1 MSRSRKPASR
11 RWAEIERAMMPGRID
26 THHHIYPPKY
36 IADAHDQIARATH
49 VHFPRIAAWTP
60 VQSLDAMDR
69 DGIAT
74 SIVSISPSLW
84 FGDIAATRKI
94 AREWNEYAAEL
105 ARSHP
110 GRFAVFAVLPLPDVK
125 ASLREIEHA
134 LDTLGAVGFGLVTNY
149 GDKWPGDKAF
159 APVFD
164 ELDRRKAVVY
174 FHPTGSLAFDGIL
187 PDVPSPMIEFP
198 FDSTRAIVSL
208 LFGGTFTRCAG
219 IRWIFSHGGGA
230 LPMLA
235 ARITGITKNR
245 KDLTARVPNGV
256 MAELKKLYYDIAG
269 VIDPIP
275 FNAIRA
281 LVGPSQ
287 LLFGT
292 DYPFWS
298 PNVAVKVLDDLG
310 VAGAEREA
318 IERGNA
324 LSLLPSLNPP
334 SP

>member
-1 MSRSRKPASR
+1 MTH
-11 RWAEIERAMMPGRID
+11 GRID

-49 VHFPRIAAWTP
+49 VHFPRIKAWTP
-60 VQSLDAMDR
+60 EQSLEAMDR

-94 AREWNEYAAEL
+94 AREWNEYAADL
-105 ARSHP
+105 ARRHP
-110 GRFAVFAVLPLPDVK
+110 GRFAVFAVLPLPDVE

-134 LDTLGAVGFGLVTNY
+134 LDTLGAVGFGLVTNF
-149 GDKWPGDKAF
+149 GDKWPGDQAF

-164 ELDRRKAVVY
+164 ELNRRKAVVY
-174 FHPTGSLAFDGIL
+174 FHPTDSPAFDGIL

-208 LFGGTFTRCAG
+208 LFGGTFTRCAD

-275 FNAIRA
+275 FNAIRS

-310 VAGAEREA
+310 VTGVEREA

-324 LSLLPSLNPP
+324 LGLMPQLAT
-334 SP
+334 

>member
-1 MSRSRKPASR
+1 MTH
-11 RWAEIERAMMPGRID
+11 GRID

-49 VHFPRIAAWTP
+49 VHFPRIKAWTP
-60 VQSLDAMDR
+60 EQSLEAMDR

-94 AREWNEYAAEL
+94 AREWNEYAADLE
-105 ARSHP
+105 RRHP
-110 GRFAVFAVLPLPDVK
+110 GRFAVFAVLPLPDVE

-134 LDTLGAVGFGLVTNY
+134 LDTLGAVGFGLVTNF
-149 GDKWPGDKAF
+149 GDKWPGDQAF

-164 ELDRRKAVVY
+164 ELNRRKAVVY
-174 FHPTGSLAFDGIL
+174 FHPTDSPAFDGIL

-208 LFGGTFTRCAG
+208 LFGGTFTRCAD

-275 FNAIRA
+275 FNAIRS

-310 VAGAEREA
+310 VTGVEREA

-324 LSLLPSLNPP
+324 LGLMPQLAT
-334 SP
+334 

>member
-1 MSRSRKPASR
+1 
-11 RWAEIERAMMPGRID
+11 
-26 THHHIYPPKY
+26 IYPPRY
-36 IADAHDQIARATH
+36 LADAREQIARATH
-49 VHFPRIAAWTP
+49 VHFSRISQWTP
-60 VQSLDAMDR
+60 AQSLEAMDR

-84 FGDIAATRKI
+84 FGDIAATRRI
-94 AREWNEYAAEL
+94 AREWNEYAADL
-105 ARSHP
+105 ARDHA
-110 GRFAVFAVLPLPDVK
+110 GRFAMSAPLPLPDVD
-125 ASLREIEHA
+125 ASLREIEYA

-149 GDKWPGDKAF
+149 GDKWPGDAAF

-164 ELDRRKAVVY
+164 ALDRRNAAIY
-174 FHPTGSLAFDGIL
+174 FHPTDSPAFDGIL

-198 FDSTRAIVSL
+198 FASTRAIVSL
-208 LFGGTFTRCAG
+208 LSGGTSTRCAG

-235 ARITGITKNR
+235 ARITGIAKNR
-245 KDLTARVPNGV
+245 KDLSARVPNGV
-256 MAELKKLYYDIAG
+256 MAELQKLHYDIAG
-269 VIDPIP
+269 IHHPIP
-275 FNAIRA
+275 FAAIRD

-310 VAGAEREA
+310 VAGADRA
-318 IERGNA
+318 RIERGNA
-324 LSLLPSLNPP
+324 LAMMPGLARSAH
-334 SP
+334 

>member
-1 MSRSRKPASR
+1 MA
-11 RWAEIERAMMPGRID
+11 PGRID

-36 IADAHDQIARATH
+36 LADAGEHIARATH
-49 VHFPRIAAWTP
+49 VHFPRISQWTP
-60 VQSLDAMDR
+60 SQSLDAMDR

-94 AREWNEYAAEL
+94 AREWNDFAAGL
-105 ARSHP
+105 AQDHP
-110 GRFAVFAVLPLPDVK
+110 GRFAVFATLPLPDVA
-125 ASLREIEHA
+125 ASLREIDHA

-149 GDKWPGDKAF
+149 GDKWPGDQTF

-164 ELDRRKAVVY
+164 ALDRRRAVVY
-174 FHPTGSLAFDGIL
+174 FHPTDSPAFDGIL

-198 FDSTRAIVSL
+198 FDTTRAIVSL
-208 LFGGTFTRCAG
+208 LFGGTFSRCAD
-219 IRWIFSHGGGA
+219 IRYIFSHGGGA

-235 ARITGITKNR
+235 ARIAGIAKNR
-245 KDLTARVPNGV
+245 KDLSARVPNGV
-256 MAELKKLYYDIAG
+256 IPELKKLYYDIAG
-269 VIDPIP
+269 ISHPIP
-275 FNAIRA
+275 FNAIRE

-298 PNVAVKVLDDLG
+298 PQVAIATLG
-310 VAGAEREA
+310 EFDMSPAERER

-324 LSLLPSLNPP
+324 LGLMPALAR
-334 SP
+334 

>member
-1 MSRSRKPASR
+1 
-11 RWAEIERAMMPGRID
+11 MMTPGRID

-36 IADAHDQIARATH
+36 LADAHDQIARATH

-60 VQSLDAMDR
+60 AQSLEAMEH

-74 SIVSISPSLW
+74 AIASISPSLW
-84 FGDIAATRKI
+84 FGDLAATRKI
-94 AREWNEYAAEL
+94 AREWNEYAADL
-105 ARSHP
+105 ARDHR
-110 GRFAVFAVLPLPDVK
+110 GRFAVFAALPLPDVE

-134 LDTLGAVGFGLVTNY
+134 LDHLGAVGFGLVTNY
-149 GDKWPGDKAF
+149 GDKWPGDKTF

-164 ELDRRKAVVY
+164 ELNRRKAVVY
-174 FHPTGSLAFDGIL
+174 FHPTDSPAFDGIL

-208 LFGGTFTRCAG
+208 LFGGTFTRCAD

-235 ARITGITKNR
+235 ARIAGIAKNR
-245 KDLTARVPNGV
+245 KDLSARVPNGV
-256 MAELKKLYYDIAG
+256 LPELRKLYYDIAG

-275 FNAIRA
+275 FNAIRS
-281 LVGPSQ
+281 LVGSSQ

-310 VAGAEREA
+310 VAGAERA
-318 IERGNA
+318 SIERGNA
-324 LSLLPSLNPP
+324 LKLIPQLAPP
-334 SP
+334 SS

>member
-1 MSRSRKPASR
+1 MTS
-11 RWAEIERAMMPGRID
+11 GRID

-36 IADAHDQIARATH
+36 LTAAHDQIARATH
-49 VHFPRIAAWTP
+49 VHFPRISAWTP
-60 VQSLDAMDR
+60 EQSLVAMDR
-69 DGIAT
+69 DGITT

-84 FGDIAATRKI
+84 FGDLAATRRI
-94 AREWNEYAAEL
+94 AREWNEYAADL
-105 ARSHP
+105 ARDHR
-110 GRFAVFAVLPLPDVK
+110 GRFAVFAALPLPDVE

-134 LDTLGAVGFGLVTNY
+134 LDALGAVGFGLVTNY

-164 ELDRRKAVVY
+164 ELNRRKAVVY
-174 FHPTGSLAFDGIL
+174 FHPTDSPAFDGIL

-208 LFGGTFTRCAG
+208 LFGGTFTRCAD

-235 ARITGITKNR
+235 ARIAGIAKNR
-245 KDLTARVPNGV
+245 TDLSARVPNGV
-256 MAELKKLYYDIAG
+256 LLELKKLYYDIAG
-269 VIDPIP
+269 VVDPIP
-275 FNAIRA
+275 FNAIRS
-281 LVGPSQ
+281 LVGSSH

-298 PNVAVKVLDDLG
+298 PSVAVKVLDDLG
-310 VAGAEREA
+310 IASAEREN

-324 LSLLPSLNPP
+324 LKLIPHLALPS
-334 SP
+334 S

>member
-1 MSRSRKPASR
+1 
-11 RWAEIERAMMPGRID
+11 
-26 THHHIYPPKY
+26 
-36 IADAHDQIARATH
+36 
-49 VHFPRIAAWTP
+49 
-60 VQSLDAMDR
+60 MDR

-94 AREWNEYAAEL
+94 AREWNDYAATL
-105 ARSHP
+105 ARDHV
-110 GRFAVFAVLPLPDVK
+110 GRFAVFATLPLPDVA

-149 GDKWPGDKAF
+149 GDKWPGDPAF

-164 ELDRRKAVVY
+164 ELNRRRAVVY
-174 FHPTGSLAFDGIL
+174 FHPTDSPAFDGIL

-198 FDSTRAIVSL
+198 FDTTRAIVSL
-208 LFGGTFTRCAG
+208 LFGGTFSRCAD

-235 ARITGITKNR
+235 ARIAGIAKNR
-245 KDLTARVPNGV
+245 KDLIARVPNGV
-256 MAELKKLYYDIAG
+256 LPELKKLYYDIAG
-269 VIDPIP
+269 ISDPIP

-298 PNVAVKVLDDLG
+298 PQVAISTLAELG
-310 VAGAEREA
+310 IDPAERER
-318 IERGNA
+318 IERHNA
-324 LSLLPSLNPP
+324 LGLMPALAR
-334 SP
+334 

>member
-1 MSRSRKPASR
+1 MTA
-11 RWAEIERAMMPGRID
+11 GRID
-26 THHHIYPPKY
+26 THHHIYPPNY
-36 IADAHDQIARATH
+36 IAAARDQIARATH
-49 VHFPRIAAWTP
+49 VHFPRIAQWTAA
-60 VQSLDAMDR
+60 QSLEAMDR

-74 SIVSISPSLW
+74 SIVSISPTVW
-84 FGDIAATRKI
+84 FGDIAATRTI
-94 AREWNEYAAEL
+94 SREWNQYAADL
-105 ARSHP
+105 ARDHK
-110 GRFAVFAVLPLPDVK
+110 GRFAVFATLPLPDVD
-125 ASLREIEHA
+125 AALREIEHA

-164 ELDRRKAVVY
+164 ELNRRKAVVY
-174 FHPTGSLAFDGIL
+174 FHPTDSPAFDGIL

-198 FDSTRAIVSL
+198 FDTTRAIVSL
-208 LFGGTFTRCAG
+208 LFSGTFTRCAD

-235 ARITGITKNR
+235 ARIAGIAKNR
-245 KDLTARVPNGV
+245 KDLSARVPNGV
-256 MAELKKLYYDIAG
+256 LPELKKLYYDIAG

-275 FNAIRA
+275 FTAIRS
-281 LVGPSQ
+281 LVGSSQ

-310 VAGAEREA
+310 IAGPERDS
-318 IERGNA
+318 IDRGNA
-324 LSLLPSLNPP
+324 LGLIPTLASS
-334 SP
+334 

>member
-1 MSRSRKPASR
+1 MTA
-11 RWAEIERAMMPGRID
+11 RID

-36 IADAHDQIARATH
+36 LADAHEQIARATH
-49 VHFPRIAAWTP
+49 VHFARISQWTP
-60 VQSLDAMDR
+60 QQSLDAMDR

-84 FGDIAATRKI
+84 FGDIVATRKI
-94 AREWNEYAAEL
+94 AREWNEYAADL
-105 ARSHP
+105 ARDHR
-110 GRFAVFAVLPLPDVK
+110 GRFAVFAALPLPDVD

-134 LDTLGAVGFGLVTNY
+134 LDTLGAVGFGLVTNF
-149 GDKWPGDKAF
+149 GDKWPGDATF

-164 ELDRRKAVVY
+164 ELNRRKAVVY
-174 FHPTGSLAFDGIL
+174 FHPTDSPAFDGIL

-208 LFGGTFTRCAG
+208 LFSGTFTRCAD

-230 LPMLA
+230 LPMLG
-235 ARITGITKNR
+235 ARIASVAGNR
-245 KDLTARVPNGV
+245 KNLSARVPNGV

-269 VIDPIP
+269 INHPIP
-275 FNAIRA
+275 FNAIRD

-292 DYPFWS
+292 DFPFWS
-298 PNVAVKVLDDLG
+298 PNVAVKVLDDLR
-310 VAGAEREA
+310 VTGADRER

-324 LSLLPSLNPP
+324 LALLAQLGGAR
-334 SP
+334 

>member
-1 MSRSRKPASR
+1 MS
-11 RWAEIERAMMPGRID
+11 PGRID

-36 IADAHDQIARATH
+36 LADAREHIARATH
-49 VHFPRIAAWTP
+49 VHFPRISQWTP
-60 VQSLDAMDR
+60 SQSLDAMDR

-94 AREWNEYAAEL
+94 AREWNEYAAAL
-105 ARSHP
+105 AHDNPR
-110 GRFAVFAVLPLPDVK
+110 RFAVFATLPLPDVE
-125 ASLREIEHA
+125 ASLREIDHA
-134 LDTLGAVGFGLVTNY
+134 LDTLGCVGFGLVTNY
-149 GDKWPGDKAF
+149 GDKWPGDNTF

-164 ELDRRKAVVY
+164 ALDRRKAVVY
-174 FHPTGSLAFDGIL
+174 FHPTDSPAFDGIL

-198 FDSTRAIVSL
+198 FDTTRAIVSL
-208 LFGGTFTRCAG
+208 LFGGTFTRCAD

-235 ARITGITKNR
+235 ARIAGIAKNR
-245 KDLTARVPNGV
+245 KDLIARVPNGV
-256 MAELKKLYYDIAG
+256 LPELKKLYYDIAG
-269 VIDPIP
+269 ISDPIP

-281 LVGPSQ
+281 LVGPTQ

-292 DYPFWS
+292 DYPFWA
-298 PNVAVKVLDDLG
+298 PQVAIATLAGLDMS
-310 VAGAEREA
+310 AAEREN

-324 LSLLPSLNPP
+324 LGLMPGLAR
-334 SP
+334 

>member
-1 MSRSRKPASR
+1 MTS
-11 RWAEIERAMMPGRID
+11 GRID
-26 THHHIYPPKY
+26 THHHIYPPRY
-36 IADAHDQIARATH
+36 LADAREQIARATH
-49 VHFPRIAAWTP
+49 VHFPRISQWTP
-60 VQSLDAMDR
+60 AQSLEAMDR

-94 AREWNEYAAEL
+94 AREWNAYAAEL
-105 ARSHP
+105 ARDHK
-110 GRFAVFAVLPLPDVK
+110 GRFAVFATLPLPDVE

-164 ELDRRKAVVY
+164 ELDRRNAVVY
-174 FHPTGSLAFDGIL
+174 FHPTDSPAFDGIL

-208 LFGGTFTRCAG
+208 LFSGTFTHCTR

-235 ARITGITKNR
+235 ARIAGIAKNR
-245 KDLTARVPNGV
+245 PDLAARVPNGV
-256 MAELKKLYYDIAG
+256 MAELQKLYYDIAG
-269 VIDPIP
+269 INHPIP
-275 FNAIRA
+275 FNAIRD
-281 LVGPSQ
+281 LVGASQ

-298 PNVAVKVLDDLG
+298 PNVAIKVLDDLG
-310 VAGAEREA
+310 VAGANRER

-324 LSLLPSLNPP
+324 RALMAQLGTIR
-334 SP
+334 